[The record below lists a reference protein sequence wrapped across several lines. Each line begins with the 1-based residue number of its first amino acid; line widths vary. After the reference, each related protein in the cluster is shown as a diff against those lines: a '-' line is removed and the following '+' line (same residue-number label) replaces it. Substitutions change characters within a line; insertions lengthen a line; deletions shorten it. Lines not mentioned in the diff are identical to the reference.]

1 MNFNEQ
7 QPDKTHNNE
16 SDLPEPTREAEVIAL
31 ISGKG
36 GVGKTAI
43 AGSMASLIGQL
54 GHKVLLVDADI
65 ATHGMSYFFV
75 DQVQKAAKS
84 GAIIPL
90 DAGSPLEFCLVHI
103 EDNFDFVP
111 SKVEFQRGERLLR
124 TAEEISQ
131 NQETTSRLLTQV
143 IDEAQALYDFII
155 VDCQAGVVA
164 STYTIISRADRL
176 VSVLEAD
183 PVGVWAS
190 RSLERAFGDVFPEFT
205 FYLVNKLFSEEVS
218 QYNALTDYLRI
229 FAHLPP
235 LPFDFEVRRAFARRV
250 LPTDSQKPSAFTFGL
265 IRTMRD
271 FLPTLEIPLDDFE
284 RELRGKIFGPVQEQV
299 EELDSRILDLSA
311 EISWFKR
318 KRSRR
323 RRLYYLGFLAMFIL
337 SSVVVAWV
345 AERLSYPGESEP
357 VPIWLFALLGV
368 IASAVIILFS
378 TSFGEVVD
386 LVGKLL
392 WPSEPPE
399 KTRESL
405 DLELERLREER
416 KALVTYMATMS
427 KDLILQENRLQEAG
441 LQSILNEEISEKSQR
456 L

>member
-7 QPDKTHNNE
+7 QASKTHNDE
-16 SDLPEPTREAEVIAL
+16 SDLPEPTHEAEVIAL

-43 AGSMASLIGQL
+43 AGSMASFIGQL

-65 ATHGMSYFFV
+65 ATHGMSYFFI
-75 DQVQKAAKS
+75 DQVQKATKS
-84 GAIIPL
+84 GALIPL
-90 DAGSPLEFCLVHI
+90 VGAIGPLESRFVDI
-103 EDNFDFVP
+103 ADNFDFVP
-111 SKVEFQRGERLLR
+111 SKVEFQQGERQLR
-124 TAEEISQ
+124 TTEEIAQ
-131 NQETTSRLLTQV
+131 NQETASRVLTQV
-143 IDEAQALYDFII
+143 IDEAQSLYDFII
-155 VDCQAGVVA
+155 VDCQAGAVA
-164 STYTIISRADRL
+164 STYEIIKRADRL

-190 RSLERAFGDVFPEFT
+190 RSLDRAFGDAFPEFT

-218 QYNALTDYLRI
+218 QYDSLTNYLRI

-265 IRTMRD
+265 IRTLRD
-271 FLPTLEIPLDDFE
+271 LLPTLEIPLDNFE
-284 RELRGKIFGPVQEQV
+284 HELRGKILGPVQEQV

-311 EISWFKR
+311 EISQFKR

-323 RRLYYLGFLAMFIL
+323 RRFYYLGFLAMFML
-337 SSVVVAWV
+337 SSVIVAWV
-345 AERLSYPGESEP
+345 TDRLSYPEVSQTA
-357 VPIWLFALLGV
+357 IILASLFALLGMM
-368 IASAVIILFS
+368 ASVATLFS
-378 TSFGEVVD
+378 TSLDEVVD
-386 LVGKLL
+386 LIGKLL

-405 DLELERLREER
+405 DLELEKLREER

-427 KDLILQENRLQEAG
+427 KDLILRDNNLPGAEEIPQ
-441 LQSILNEEISEKSQR
+441 QSITT
-456 L
+456 

>member
-7 QPDKTHNNE
+7 QPNKTHNNE

-90 DAGSPLEFCLVHI
+90 DAGGPLEFCLVHI

-124 TAEEISQ
+124 TAEEITQ
-131 NQETTSRLLTQV
+131 NQETASLYLRQV
-143 IDEAQALYDFII
+143 IDKAQALYDFII

-190 RSLERAFGDVFPEFT
+190 RSLDRAFGDVFPEFT

-218 QYNALTDYLRI
+218 QYDSLTDYLRI

-250 LPTDSQKPSAFTFGL
+250 LPTDIQKPSAFTFGL
-265 IRTMRD
+265 IRTVRD
-271 FLPTLEIPLDDFE
+271 LLPALEVSLDDLE
-284 RELRGKIFGPVQEQV
+284 RDLLGKIFGPVQKRV
-299 EELDSRILDLSA
+299 EELDSGILYLSA
-311 EISWFKR
+311 EISQFKR
-318 KRSRR
+318 KGSRR
-323 RRLYYLGFLAMFIL
+323 RRLYVVLPAMLISTIFAILVAEKLFYSELGGMRTSTLLLIAMFA
-337 SSVVVAWV
+337 SVFAVF
-345 AERLSYPGESEP
+345 S
-357 VPIWLFALLGV
+357 LFAEE
-368 IASAVIILFS
+368 F
-378 TSFGEVVD
+378 VD
-386 LVGKLL
+386 LFRKVL
-392 WPSEPPE
+392 WPSEAPE

-427 KDLILQENRLQEAG
+427 KDLILQENNLPEVGDIHQ
-441 LQSILNEEISEKSQR
+441 QSNAT
-456 L
+456 

>member
-16 SDLPEPTREAEVIAL
+16 LNSPEPPREAEVIAL

-65 ATHGMSYFFV
+65 ATHGMSYFFI
-75 DQVQKAAKS
+75 DQVQKATTL
-84 GAIIPL
+84 GALIPL
-90 DAGSPLEFCLVHI
+90 DAGGPLESHLVHI

-124 TAEEISQ
+124 TAEEITQS
-131 NQETTSRLLTQV
+131 QETISECLMEV
-143 IDEAQALYDFII
+143 ISDAQSLYDFII
-155 VDCQAGVVA
+155 VDCQAGAVA
-164 STYTIISRADRL
+164 STYAVIHRADRL

-190 RSLERAFGDVFPEFT
+190 RSLDRAFGDVFPEFT

-271 FLPTLEIPLDDFE
+271 LLPALEIPLDDFE
-284 RELRGKIFGPVQEQV
+284 RGLRGKIFGPVQEQV
-299 EELDSRILDLSA
+299 EELDSRILDLS
-311 EISWFKR
+311 EETRWFDR

-323 RRLYYLGFLAMFIL
+323 RLRNVAVLLAMSIPVSVSVTFVVQRVFPELGEMTASSLFLMVISTITVLVVFSLPTEEIAALFQNFL
-337 SSVVVAWV
+337 SS
-345 AERLSYPGESEP
+345 
-357 VPIWLFALLGV
+357 
-368 IASAVIILFS
+368 
-378 TSFGEVVD
+378 
-386 LVGKLL
+386 K
-392 WPSEPPE
+392 PPE
-399 KTRESL
+399 TTRESL

-416 KALVTYMATMS
+416 KSLVTYMATMS
-427 KDLILQENRLQEAG
+427 KDLILRENHLPGAEEIHQ
-441 LQSILNEEISEKSQR
+441 QSIST
-456 L
+456 

>member
-75 DQVQKAAKS
+75 DQVQKAVKLGLIVPFEVS
-84 GAIIPL
+84 L
-90 DAGSPLEFCLVHI
+90 SVESCLVHI

-111 SKVEFQRGERLLR
+111 SKIEFQRGERLLR

-250 LPTDSQKPSAFTFGL
+250 LPTDIQKPSAFTFGL
-265 IRTMRD
+265 IRTVRD
-271 FLPTLEIPLDDFE
+271 LLPALEVSLDDLE
-284 RELRGKIFGPVQEQV
+284 RELRGEIFGPVQERV
-299 EELDSRILDLSA
+299 EDLDSRILDLSA

-323 RRLYYLGFLAMFIL
+323 RRLYMVLPAVLILISILVTLVAEKFFYPGLSEMTTSLFLIAMFA
-337 SSVVVAWV
+337 SVLVVF
-345 AERLSYPGESEP
+345 S
-357 VPIWLFALLGV
+357 LFTEEFLD
-368 IASAVIILFS
+368 LFRR
-378 TSFGEVVD
+378 V
-386 LVGKLL
+386 L

-405 DLELERLREER
+405 DLELEKLREER